1 MLSVRTWILLLVVT
15 LTTVADAASTPF
27 GVALSAKQ
35 KQQFI
40 GALVS
45 TSYDDLEAG
54 LPRKLRRLHAFKP
67 YFSMYELASTA
78 YSLVLESPEDARRWR
93 ALAKLD
99 SCADG
104 EYAFGYQR
112 ARKEA
117 LSRNP
122 RLFEHCPQF
131 RTWSDHYRRDHT
143 EASNQSLEPTADR
156 RVSSRMI
163 ISTFNFVAC
172 LALVSG
178 GSAPSR

>member
-1 MLSVRTWILLLVVT
+1 MRTWILLLVVT
-15 LTTVADAASTPF
+15 LTTGADAASTPL
-27 GVALSAKQ
+27 GVTLSAKQ

-40 GALVS
+40 DALVS
-45 TSYDDLEAG
+45 TSYDDLEAA

-78 YSLVLESPEDARRWR
+78 YSLVIESPKDTRRWR

-99 SCADG
+99 SYADG

-122 RLFEHCPQF
+122 HLFDYCPQF
-131 RTWSDHYRRDHT
+131 RTWSDHYREHHT
-143 EASNQSLEPTADR
+143 NASNQSLQPTAGRSDD
-156 RVSSRMI
+156 
-163 ISTFNFVAC
+163 
-172 LALVSG
+172 
-178 GSAPSR
+178 

>member
-27 GVALSAKQ
+27 GVALTGKQ

-45 TSYDDLEAG
+45 TSYDDLEAE

-99 SCADG
+99 SYADG
-104 EYAFGYQR
+104 EYASDYQR

-122 RLFEHCPQF
+122 HLFDYCPQF
-131 RTWSDHYRRDHT
+131 RAWSDHYREHHT
-143 EASNQSLEPTADR
+143 NASNQLLEPTAGR
-156 RVSSRMI
+156 CEVHI
-163 ISTFNFVAC
+163 
-172 LALVSG
+172 
-178 GSAPSR
+178 